1 MAGQIERL
9 KHFIRDIPDWPK
21 QGILFR
27 DITPLLADNHAFGAA
42 VNLMI
47 QPFLDR
53 KIDYVAA
60 VEARGFIFGVA
71 AAQRLGAGII
81 PIRKAGKLP
90 HQTHT
95 ETYSLEY
102 GTDSLQVHRDAA
114 NSGANVLLVD
124 DLLATGGTMA
134 AAARLIQK
142 IPAQVVGIS
151 FLIELESLK
160 GREKLAGQD
169 VHSVIRYQ

>member
-1 MAGQIERL
+1 MAAQIERL
-9 KHFIRDIPDWPK
+9 RQLIRDIPDWPK
-21 QGILFR
+21 KGILFR
-27 DITPLLADNHAFGAA
+27 DVTPLLADPHAFNVA
-42 VNLMI
+42 VNLMV

-71 AAQRLGAGII
+71 AAQKLGAGII

-90 HQTHT
+90 HKTHT
-95 ETYSLEY
+95 ETYALEY

-114 NSGANVLLVD
+114 NEGASVLLVD

-134 AAARLIQK
+134 AAARLIEK
-142 IPAQVVGIS
+142 IPAKVVGVA
-151 FLIELESLK
+151 FLIELESLN
-160 GREKLAGQD
+160 GRQKLGAYN
-169 VHSVIRYQ
+169 VHSVVRY

>member
-9 KHFIRDIPDWPK
+9 KQLIRDIPDWPK
-21 QGILFR
+21 KGILFR
-27 DITPLLADNHAFGAA
+27 DITPLLADHQAFGAA
-42 VNLMI
+42 VNLII
-47 QPFLDR
+47 QPFVDR
-53 KIDYVAA
+53 RIDYVAA

-95 ETYSLEY
+95 ETYALEY

-114 NSGANVLLVD
+114 SSGANVLLVD

-134 AAARLIQK
+134 AAARLIEK

-151 FLIELESLK
+151 FLIELDALG
-160 GREKLAGQD
+160 GRQKLEGYE
-169 VHSVIRYQ
+169 VHSAIHYR

>member
-9 KHFIRDIPDWPK
+9 QQFIRDIPDWPK
-21 QGILFR
+21 KGILFR
-27 DITPLLADNHAFGAA
+27 DITPLLADHRAFGAA
-42 VNLMI
+42 VNLII
-47 QPFLDR
+47 QPFVDR
-53 KIDYVAA
+53 RIDFVAA

-95 ETYSLEY
+95 ETYALEY

-114 NSGANVLLVD
+114 SSGANVLLVD

-134 AAARLIQK
+134 AAARLIEK

-151 FLIELESLK
+151 FLIELEALG
-160 GREKLAGQD
+160 GRQKLEGYE
-169 VHSVIRYQ
+169 VHSVIHYR